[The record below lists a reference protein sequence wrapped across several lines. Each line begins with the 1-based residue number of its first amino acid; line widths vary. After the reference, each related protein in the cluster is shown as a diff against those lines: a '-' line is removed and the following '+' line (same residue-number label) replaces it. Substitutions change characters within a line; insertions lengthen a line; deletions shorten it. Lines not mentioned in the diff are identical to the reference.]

1 MRRIGT
7 HSYRLYEGEGEGE
20 EEMGHSTD
28 RYSSNLHFL
37 LLPCTTFV
45 LNQEFATAQHSSGR
59 KKKSPKSVPTN

>member
-1 MRRIGT
+1 
-7 HSYRLYEGEGEGE
+7 
-20 EEMGHSTD
+20 MGHSTD

-37 LLPCTTFV
+37 LSTFI